1 MGLLDDFS
9 EFAKTPEG
17 QGLLS
22 AAFGGL
28 AGARRNAGPLNTIGM
43 AGLSGLN
50 GYSSAQD
57 QQQRLKSASLANTM
71 TQMQVDQMKRQQD
84 QQNYI
89 DQAAQNAYKPAMTAD
104 QNAMAQVAKA
114 GGPVGPTVQA
124 ASMAPTTAA
133 TPGGMD
139 SQALISAIAAKYP
152 MVALDMQQKAKQA
165 GRVTLKKDDIV
176 YDEATGKPIYSNPV
190 PDLQYVPGTGY
201 KPDLIFDKASGKIV
215 SPGATGNGSPSMQ
228 PNPTGQP
235 DMSGGGPPPNS
246 PNAPRAPWAGMPPEQ
261 ADQMRKSTYE
271 AEDKKLQD
279 LRDSVA
285 KGRKTLSALERF
297 GTLNQQSAT
306 GTIAD
311 KMLPDSMTF
320 DPGKQEMVSIQSAL
334 APTMRATGSGSSSDT
349 DVRLMKS
356 GLPSIDKTGDVN
368 MAIRNNYKNQLN
380 SDAQELAFKEKY
392 LSQYGH
398 LNGADQAYQQALQGG
413 QGAPTQQQSAPV
425 QVTPTAK
432 MLNAQQRAA
441 LDLIIKDGNPQLLDS
456 ARKKGW
462 IK

>member
-50 GYSSAQD
+50 GYSNAQD

-89 DQAAQNAYKPAMTAD
+89 EQAAQGAYKQPMTAD

-124 ASMAPTTAA
+124 ASIAPAMAA

-139 SQALISAIAAKYP
+139 TQALISAIASKYP
-152 MVALDMQQKAKQA
+152 MVALDMAQKAKQA
-165 GRVTLKKDDIV
+165 GRITLKKDDIV

-215 SPGATGNGSPSMQ
+215 SPGATGNGSAPVAPQSFTAPDPAGGMTN
-228 PNPTGQP
+228 PNV
-235 DMSGGGPPPNS
+235 
-246 PNAPRAPWAGMPPEQ
+246 PRAPWAGMPPEQ

-334 APTMRATGSGSSSDT
+334 APTMRAAGSGSSSDT

-356 GLPSIDKTGDVN
+356 GLPSIDKSGDVN
-368 MAIRNNYKNQLN
+368 MAIRNNYKKQLD

-398 LNGADQAYQQALQGG
+398 LNGADQAYQQALQGD
-413 QGAPTQQQSAPV
+413 QGAPTQQQSAPA

-441 LDLIIKDGNPQLLDS
+441 LDIIVKSGNPQLLDS